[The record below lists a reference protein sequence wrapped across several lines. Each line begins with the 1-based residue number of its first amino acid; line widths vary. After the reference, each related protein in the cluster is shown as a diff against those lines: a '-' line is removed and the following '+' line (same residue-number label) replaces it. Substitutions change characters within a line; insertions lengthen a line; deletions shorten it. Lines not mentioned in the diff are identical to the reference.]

1 MFEVLMIQMH
11 ILIFSINFQKVNLFY
26 NNNNVVCIGFLNSNY
41 LLLLLVVI
49 LRNQLFFSGNF

>member
-1 MFEVLMIQMH
+1 MIQMH
-11 ILIFSINFQKVNLFY
+11 ILIFSINFQKINLFY
-26 NNNNVVCIGFLNSNY
+26 NNNVVCIGFLNSNY

>member
-11 ILIFSINFQKVNLFY
+11 ILIFSINFQKINLFY
-26 NNNNVVCIGFLNSNY
+26 NNNVVCIGFLNSNY